1 LFLGHNFELEA
12 IKSQSKALPVKYLY

>member
-1 LFLGHNFELEA
+1 LFLGHKFELEA